1 LLRGSSS
8 KAVVQQKAQLN
19 NNNNTTTATTS
30 YSCSLLAEQIKI
42 LQDLSANL
50 TLQSCHPHSNAI
62 VAKNQ
67 QLPYYYSSWQS
78 QKRLQQNTAAARVS
92 RRHDYLRLVF
102 CGRLQL
108 TGTAAQVC
116 EDRRRRRRQLLL
128 RTLESVNDAVG
139 MCAAR
144 S

>member
-8 KAVVQQKAQLN
+8 KAVVQQKTKLN

-50 TLQSCHPHSNAI
+50 TLQSCHPRSNAI

-78 QKRLQQNTAAARVS
+78 QKRLQQNTAATSESSPRLSQTRLLRSIAIDRY
-92 RRHDYLRLVF
+92 RR
-102 CGRLQL
+102 
-108 TGTAAQVC
+108 ASA
-116 EDRRRRRRQLLL
+116 RRQKKKKKKAP
-128 RTLESVNDAVG
+128 TAT
-139 MCAAR
+139 AHT
-144 S
+144 